1 MRIFYDTCAL
11 LNKLHHAFKTNEKF
25 YISDITLK
33 ELEGIKTSNSK
44 EPDVKFRARRLI
56 SLLDKYEEQFTV
68 IHYNAIAS
76 ERIFEQYPLLDKN
89 SNDSK
94 IIATAIHLNKTE
106 EVQFITEDLCCK
118 QIAKNVGLNVKYLKV
133 EQQDYCGFK
142 VIQASSDEELAQ
154 LYDNYK
160 SKDFKLL
167 LNEYLV
173 IKDANN
179 QIIDKYKMTED
190 GLQPIPFTVF
200 DSRMFGR
207 IKPKD
212 DYQLL
217 AMDSMKHNKIT
228 MVRGSAGT
236 GKSYLSFG
244 FLFNK
249 LEEGKIDKIIIFCNT
264 VATSGSAKLGYY
276 PGSKDEKLLD
286 SQIGNLL
293 ASKLGDK
300 FEVEKLIQEGKI
312 VLLPMSDIR
321 GYDTTGMRAGI
332 YISEAQ
338 NLDIELMKLAL
349 SRIGEDSICILD
361 GDSDAQ
367 VDLPIYGGNNNGMRR
382 VSEIFRGHS
391 CYGEVTLQNI
401 HRSQIARL
409 AQLM

>member
-56 SLLDKYEEQFTV
+56 SLLDKYEEQFIV

-142 VIQASSDEELAQ
+142 VIQASNDEELAQ

-338 NLDIELMKLAL
+338 NLDIPLMKL
-349 SRIGEDSICILD
+349 
-361 GDSDAQ
+361 
-367 VDLPIYGGNNNGMRR
+367 
-382 VSEIFRGHS
+382 
-391 CYGEVTLQNI
+391 TL
-401 HRSQIARL
+401 
-409 AQLM
+409 

>member
-11 LNKLHHAFKTNEKF
+11 LNKLHHAFGKEQF
-25 YISDITLK
+25 YISSITLK

-56 SLLDKYEEQFTV
+56 QLLDKHENDYIV
-68 IHYNAIAS
+68 IHYDANKMDF
-76 ERIFEQYPLLDKN
+76 IFDNNIILDKN

-94 IIATAIHLNKTE
+94 IIATAIYLNQQE
-106 EVQFITEDLCCK
+106 PILFITEDLCCK
-118 QIAKNVGLNVKYLKV
+118 RLAKESGLNVQYLRV
-133 EQQDYCGFK
+133 EKEDYCGFK
-142 VIQASSDEELAQ
+142 VLSFSTDEELAEFYNYYTKKD
-154 LYDNYK
+154 YD
-160 SKDFKLL
+160 LL
-167 LNEYLV
+167 LNEYLIIQNQNEIV
-173 IKDANN
+173 DQYKLTENGLEQIK
-179 QIIDKYKMTED
+179 
-190 GLQPIPFTVF
+190 FTVF
-200 DSRMFGR
+200 DSRMFGK

-212 DYQLL
+212 TYQLL
-217 AMDSMKHNKIT
+217 AMDSLKSNKIS
-228 MVRGSAGT
+228 MIRGSAGT
-236 GKSYLSFG
+236 GKSYLSFA
-244 FLFNK
+244 FLFHK
-249 LEEGKIDKIIIFCNT
+249 LEKGDIDKIIIFCNT

-300 FEVEKLIQEGKI
+300 FEVEKLIHEGKI
-312 VLLPMSDIR
+312 ILLPMSDIR
-321 GYDTTGMRAGI
+321 GYDTTGMKAGI

-361 GDSDAQ
+361 GDSETQ
-367 VDLPIYGGNNNGMRR
+367 VDLPLYGGNNNGMRR
-382 VSEIFRGHS
+382 VSEVFRGHT